1 MLNKSIKVLTS
12 NSLFRLPK
20 LSNLGRIS
28 FTKRRKPIK
37 ITSAEPIKE
46 FPKKVK
52 LELSKKNMKIER
64 KKAKKAKKAKE
75 AKKAKKAKKVER
87 KSKYTK
93 RNYKKNLTRKSGTEL
108 DERLKQLVINSKKS
122 LSPLPGVS
130 PVSST
135 KSSGSSARSSDS
147 EISRRLKQL
156 TIEKKLF

>member
-52 LELSKKNMKIER
+52 LKKSKKNMKIER

-75 AKKAKKAKKVER
+75 AKKAER
-87 KSKYTK
+87 KSKYSK
-93 RNYKKNLTRKSGTEL
+93 INYKKNKTRKSGSEL
-108 DERLKQLVINSKKS
+108 DERLKQLIINSKKS
-122 LSPLPGVS
+122 LSPVPGLSSVS
-130 PVSST
+130 PK

-147 EISRRLKQL
+147 PITRRLKQL
-156 TIEKKLF
+156 KI